1 LKADR
6 GLQNLKQILTPHPAL
21 SPIGREG
28 KDEGEIRGI
37 GKRITALYEYWN
49 PIGDLNFE
57 VWISCGPGRR
67 YS

>member
-6 GLQNLKQILTPHPAL
+6 ANSTPHPAL

-37 GKRITALYEYWN
+37 GKRIPACMS
-49 PIGDLNFE
+49 IGTLLG
-57 VWISCGPGRR
+57 I
-67 YS
+67 